1 MSRKI
6 PLWEILASCPKMNK
20 RNWIRTPIYIRNP
33 TSVVAAKI
41 KCTTTSERQEL
52 LTILNHS
59 YCQQSKIRKVVRSLV
74 GKTKRV
80 KSKHV
85 RTANWVFACAFWWRG
100 VLLPSWFNLRMSR
113 QSVSTLQMAGHEQLF
128 LNSKYNREQRKREKR
143 ASQPR
148 HLAKTRNWELMI
160 PLSTSQRW

>member
-1 MSRKI
+1 
-6 PLWEILASCPKMNK
+6 MNK
-20 RNWIRTPIYIRNP
+20 CNWIRTLIYIRNL

-41 KCTTTSERQEL
+41 KYDNFRTSRTSNNIKPFLQP
-52 LTILNHS
+52 TIEN
-59 YCQQSKIRKVVRSLV
+59 SKSSQSLV

-100 VLLPSWFNLRMSR
+100 VLLPTSWFNLLMSR